1 MSVAA
6 TRCRV
11 APTPSPS
18 VRRPG
23 VRGEPSVYRPLRDHG
38 VPRDRPRDGV
48 AARFRVKGAPD
59 SPTKE
64 ESGWSAPPG
73 VPPAAWSVRMHLLA
87 RMVSDGTVGGVAA
100 DLGCGHGLLALGL
113 VTGGRVDAAVGVDRS
128 APEVDVARE
137 NVRRARDTIETGD
150 AAASAPTPI
159 PVHIRL
165 GDGAKPLTV
174 EDDVDCLI
182 VAGVGARTMCAI
194 LDAARLHRR
203 TGSDPD
209 PDPDPDP
216 YPDRSEVG
224 ARVSRLVLNPPARD
238 AQAIREYLRRDDE
251 WVVDDERLMVENEQM
266 HVLIRASRAASR
278 ASSIAAAAAAAT
290 GGPNAA
296 ADSDGWRPA
305 AEDAIQWTGECG
317 DELRMDEVADD
328 VIGPVLRR
336 RRPRLLRVYLRDRLE
351 WAEKKRR
358 AAKLRKGQLA
368 VRKAAMLTDEDATE
382 DDVARV
388 DAEAAEA
395 REEVRRLGAAV
406 GAMASLLGEMEFE
419 DFMGGGGASP
429 PPEEF

>member
-1 MSVAA
+1 M
-6 TRCRV
+6 
-11 APTPSPS
+11 
-18 VRRPG
+18 
-23 VRGEPSVYRPLRDHG
+23 
-38 VPRDRPRDGV
+38 
-48 AARFRVKGAPD
+48 KGAPD

-113 VTGGRVDAAVGVDRS
+113 VTGGRVDAAVGIDRS

-137 NVRRARDTIETGD
+137 NVRRAREAIEAGD
-150 AAASAPTPI
+150 AASAPTAL
-159 PVHIRL
+159 PVDVRL
-165 GDGAKPLTV
+165 GDGAKPLTA

-203 TGSDPD
+203 PAGVKSDPHRR
-209 PDPDPDP
+209 PDPE
-216 YPDRSEVG
+216 PDRSEVG
-224 ARVSRLVLNPPARD
+224 SRVSRLVLNPPARD
-238 AQAIREYLRRDDE
+238 AQTIREYLRRDDE
-251 WVVDDERLMVENEQM
+251 WVVDDERLMVEKEQM
-266 HVLIRASRAASR
+266 HVLIRASRAESR
-278 ASSIAAAAAAAT
+278 ASSVAAAAAT
-290 GGPNAA
+290 NGEPNVE

-336 RRPRLLRVYLRDRLE
+336 RRPRLLRLYLRDRLE
-351 WAEKKRR
+351 WTEKKRR

-419 DFMGGGGASP
+419 DFMGGGGANRL
-429 PPEEF
+429 PEE